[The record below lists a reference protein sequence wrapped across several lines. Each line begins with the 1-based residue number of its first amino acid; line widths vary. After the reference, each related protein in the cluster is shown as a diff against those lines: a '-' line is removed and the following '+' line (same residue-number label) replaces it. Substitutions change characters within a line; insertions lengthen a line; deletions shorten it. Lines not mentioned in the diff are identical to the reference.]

1 MNSANYFTCF
11 RLFIGPIFIFVYMKY
26 QWLGLSLVTMPY
38 MLLVLMSLAEFS
50 DVCDGYLARRF
61 KQVTRL
67 GKIFDPMADSLY
79 RISLFLAFTQP
90 PVELPLI
97 LVLIFFYRDVMI
109 STLRTICALEGYT
122 LAARPSGKLKA
133 VIQAIT
139 AFLIIFLLIGFSE
152 GLLTN
157 SVLTITSTL
166 IAAIAAFYSLVSGVD
181 YIYANRIYVKNLLRN
196 E

>member
-11 RLFIGPIFIFVYMKY
+11 RLFVGPIFIFIYMKY
-26 QWLGLSLVTMPY
+26 QWLGLTLVTMPY
-38 MLLVLMSLAEFS
+38 ALLILMAMAEFS

-61 KQVTRL
+61 QQVTRL

-97 LVLIFFYRDVMI
+97 LVLIFFYRDVMV
-109 STLRTICALEGYT
+109 STLRTICALEGFT

-139 AFLIIFLLIGFSE
+139 AFIIIFLMMAFSRGFLSNYA
-152 GLLTN
+152 LT
-157 SVLTITSTL
+157 LTSTL
-166 IAAIAAFYSLVSGVD
+166 IAAVAAFYSLVSGFD
-181 YIYANRIYVKNLLRN
+181 YAYANRSYIKSLMRS